1 MENTETIRQVIRARA
16 GDKDAFDWLVRHFRG
31 RAVAYAYSIL
41 GGIEAAHD
49 AAQEAFVEAYLTL
62 PTLRQPAAFPALL
75 RTLVFKHCDRRT
87 RQKRLDTLPLQA
99 AEQIYSPEPGP
110 AEVAERREREEE
122 IARAVQ
128 SLPEGQR
135 AVVAFFYLGGRSH
148 RDIAEFLGLPATT
161 VKSRL
166 YQARR
171 RLKEKLFMIN
181 DNLQSDVFVAR
192 VSRSI
197 EEALASMTPDMG
209 RASFYAEHPVESLQN
224 SFLVWAIEAG
234 ASEMRFLP
242 SPNQSQVQLVA
253 SQTAVQTLSLPEALY
268 GPLLYRLKVS
278 AEMNPEQ
285 LDAPQEGTFPIRYKE
300 AEYEAFVSSQSSER
314 GEIVR
319 VRIVAGPTGGH

>member
-1 MENTETIRQVIRARA
+1 MENTETTRQVIRAQT

-87 RQKRLDTLPLQA
+87 RQKRLDILPLQA
-99 AEQIYSPEPGP
+99 AEHLHSPEPGP
-110 AEVAERREREEE
+110 EEVAERREREEE
-122 IARAVQ
+122 IARAMQ

-148 RDIAEFLGLPATT
+148 RDIAEFLGLPSAT

-166 YQARR
+166 HQARCQ
-171 RLKEKLFMIN
+171 LKEKLFMLN
-181 DNLQSDVFVAR
+181 DNLQDDAFAAR

-197 EEALASMTPDMG
+197 EAALTSVTPDTG
-209 RASFYAEHPVESLQN
+209 RANFYREHPVWSLQN

-242 SPNQSQVQLVA
+242 SPSQVQLVA
-253 SQTAVQTLSLPEALY
+253 LETAVQTLSLLEALY
-268 GPLLYRLKVS
+268 GPFYIGSKSRRK
-278 AEMNPEQ
+278 
-285 LDAPQEGTFPIRYKE
+285 
-300 AEYEAFVSSQSSER
+300 
-314 GEIVR
+314 
-319 VRIVAGPTGGH
+319 

>member
-1 MENTETIRQVIRARA
+1 MENTETTRQVIRARA

-87 RQKRLDTLPLQA
+87 RQKRLDTLPLRA
-99 AEQIYSPEPGP
+99 AEQVHSPEPGP
-110 AEVAERREREEE
+110 VEVAERREREEE
-122 IARAVQ
+122 IARALQ
-128 SLPEGQR
+128 SLPEGQQ
-135 AVVAFFYLGGRSH
+135 AVVAFFYLGGQSY
-148 RDIAEFLGLPATT
+148 RDTAEFLGLPLAT

-166 YQARR
+166 HQARR
-171 RLKEKLFMIN
+171 RLKETLVMLS
-181 DNLQSDVFVAR
+181 DNLQIDAFAAR

-197 EEALASMTPDMG
+197 EEALASVTPDTG
-209 RASFYAEHPVESLQN
+209 RATFYREHPVGSLQN
-224 SFLVWAIEAG
+224 SCLVWAIEAG
-234 ASEMRFLP
+234 ASEMRLLP
-242 SPNQSQVQLVA
+242 SQSQVQLVA
-253 SQTAVQTLSLPEALY
+253 SETDVQTLSLPEALY

-285 LDAPQEGTFPIRYKE
+285 VDAPQEGTFPIRYKE
-300 AEYEAFVSSQSSER
+300 AEYEAFVFSKPSEQ
-314 GEIVR
+314 GETVR

>member
-171 RLKEKLFMIN
+171 RLKEKLFMLN
-181 DNLQSDVFVAR
+181 DNLQNDAFVAR

-197 EEALASMTPDMG
+197 EEALVSVTPDTG
-209 RASFYAEHPVESLQN
+209 RATFYSEHPVGSLQN

-234 ASEMRFLP
+234 ASEMRLLP
-242 SPNQSQVQLVA
+242 SQSQVQLVA

-285 LDAPQEGTFPIRYKE
+285 VEAAQEGTFPIRYKE
-300 AEYEAFVSSQSSER
+300 AEYEAFVSSQPSAQ
-314 GEIVR
+314 GETIR
-319 VRIVAGPTGGH
+319 VRIVAGPAGGH